1 MKRWEMENYLF
12 DKEVLAAYCQN
23 KGRSLDDNKYNE
35 KISDIYN
42 QDVKQLVGEIK
53 KLCQIMTNI
62 NPDNFK
68 IELSK
73 YITPNMEVYKELEKC
88 IFSRE

>member
-35 KISDIYN
+35 K
-42 QDVKQLVGEIK
+42 
-53 KLCQIMTNI
+53 
-62 NPDNFK
+62 NFR
-68 IELSK
+68 
-73 YITPNMEVYKELEKC
+73 YFITKM
-88 IFSRE
+88 